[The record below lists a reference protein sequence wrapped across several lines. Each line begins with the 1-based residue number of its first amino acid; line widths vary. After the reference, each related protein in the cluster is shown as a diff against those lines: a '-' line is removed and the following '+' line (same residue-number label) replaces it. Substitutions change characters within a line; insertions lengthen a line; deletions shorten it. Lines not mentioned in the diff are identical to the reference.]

1 MNALVNLSKLIQ
13 SAKEIFPFH
22 GGVHPPENK
31 AQSTQLPIGQLP
43 LPEILVLPI
52 RQHVGNLP
60 KINVQVGDHVLKG
73 QLLAE
78 AEGTVSAAI
87 HAPTSGLIT
96 AIADAIIPHP
106 SGLPDCCISLEP
118 DGKDQWIA
126 HQGIVWQK
134 TERNALVAS
143 LRNSGIVGLGGATFP
158 TQIKLWSD
166 GKSTVHTLVINAAE
180 CEPYITCD
188 DMLMRERANEIV
200 QGIAIAQYLLGAE
213 KVLIG
218 IEDNKPEA
226 VAAMREATIGTAMQ
240 VTVLPTLYPSG
251 DARRLVYLLLGE
263 EIPHNKRST
272 EVGLQV
278 FNVATVLALHRYFNY
293 GEPSIKRVVSM
304 TGNVQQP
311 QNFDV
316 LFGTPLR
323 YLINAAGGAKQ
334 DTSHFIMGGPM
345 MGFDLPNTNVPIT
358 KASNCIIA
366 VSPSLF
372 ATPPPAMPCIRCARC
387 ADACPVSLQPQELY
401 WFAKSD
407 NFEKARDYKLFDCIE
422 CGACSY
428 VCPSDIPLV
437 QYYRYAKSEIIATD
451 KAKESANLARER
463 NEARIARIEREKT
476 DRAQK
481 HAERAAAG
489 KEAAAEKLTAQKEA
503 KQDAIAAAIE
513 RAKAAKANV
522 ANTTDAPKNVTNASE
537 SVRKEI
543 AEIDAR
549 RAAVGL
555 EQPTDDKENQIN
567 DAEKQAKIA
576 TAIERAKEVKAAAN
590 ASNSLPTVSGQ
601 AEVAEPPKV
610 IDAEKQAK
618 IDAAIARAKTAKAA
632 ALAQQSPAQ
641 AELASNKTETNA
653 SISIKQ
659 SISEDTLATQTTSN
673 NMTAK
678 IGPTQAESPKV
689 MPAKPPRVKKVAS
702 EKIAVK
708 KKPALKKETL
718 KKAVNEKTNKSITST
733 KPIHANAKL
742 ADAKAIDTKTFRIME
757 AMARAKAEKSAA
769 ELSVSDVEQIN
780 TVDVVKK
787 DSDR

>member
-43 LPEILVLPI
+43 LPELLVLPI

-87 HAPTSGLIT
+87 HAPTSGVIT

-106 SGLPDCCISLEP
+106 SGLPDCCISLQP

-126 HQGIVWQK
+126 HQSIDWQN
-134 TERNALVAS
+134 TDRNTLIAS

-158 TQIKLWSD
+158 TQIKLRSD

-200 QGIAIAQYLLGAE
+200 QGIGIAQYLLGAE

-226 VAAMREATIGTAMQ
+226 VEAMRAATAGTTMQ
-240 VTVLPTLYPSG
+240 VTVVPTLYPSG

-316 LFGTPLR
+316 LFGTPLQ
-323 YLINAAGGAKQ
+323 YLIAAAGGAKQ

-366 VSPSLF
+366 VSPNLF
-372 ATPPPAMPCIRCARC
+372 APPPPAMPCIRCARC

-451 KAKESANLARER
+451 KAKEAANLARER

-476 DRAQK
+476 ERAQK

-489 KEAAAEKLTAQKEA
+489 KEAAAEKLAAQKNAAEKTENADEASQKAA
-503 KQDAIAAAIE
+503 KQAAIAAAIE

-522 ANTTDAPKNVTNASE
+522 ANTTDAP
-537 SVRKEI
+537 
-543 AEIDAR
+543 
-549 RAAVGL
+549 
-555 EQPTDDKENQIN
+555 
-567 DAEKQAKIA
+567 
-576 TAIERAKEVKAAAN
+576 
-590 ASNSLPTVSGQ
+590 
-601 AEVAEPPKV
+601 
-610 IDAEKQAK
+610 
-618 IDAAIARAKTAKAA
+618 
-632 ALAQQSPAQ
+632 
-641 AELASNKTETNA
+641 
-653 SISIKQ
+653 
-659 SISEDTLATQTTSN
+659 
-673 NMTAK
+673 
-678 IGPTQAESPKV
+678 
-689 MPAKPPRVKKVAS
+689 
-702 EKIAVK
+702 
-708 KKPALKKETL
+708 
-718 KKAVNEKTNKSITST
+718 
-733 KPIHANAKL
+733 
-742 ADAKAIDTKTFRIME
+742 
-757 AMARAKAEKSAA
+757 
-769 ELSVSDVEQIN
+769 
-780 TVDVVKK
+780 
-787 DSDR
+787 